1 MARHDRKTFGILLV
15 SAVVWAL
22 GLAEPMLPQT
32 RVSAAVSAAELT
44 ALKAV
49 GSKSAPIV
57 IEVFSDFQCPACKRV
72 YQETLRPVMDN
83 YVATGKV
90 YLVHRDFP
98 LPMHNHSRE
107 AARWAN
113 AAAAI
118 GKFEKVEE
126 ALYSKQDTWSASGN
140 MEAVVAA
147 VLSPAEMKKVRQVM
161 SETAMLDAAIDR
173 DRELGLQKRVTQTP
187 SLFVTRG
194 AQTEALPAG
203 GLSYSLLKQ
212 YLDYLLKQ

>member
-1 MARHDRKTFGILLV
+1 
-15 SAVVWAL
+15 
-22 GLAEPMLPQT
+22 MLPQT

-44 ALKAV
+44 AQKAV

-90 YLVHRDFP
+90 YLVHRDIP

-113 AAAAI
+113 AAAAN
-118 GKFEKVEE
+118 GKFQKAQE
-126 ALYSKQDTWSASGN
+126 ALNTKQEAWPASGKI
-140 MEAVVAA
+140 EPVVAA
-147 VLSPAEMKKVRQVM
+147 AR
-161 SETAMLDAAIDR
+161 T
-173 DRELGLQKRVTQTP
+173 
-187 SLFVTRG
+187 
-194 AQTEALPAG
+194 
-203 GLSYSLLKQ
+203 
-212 YLDYLLKQ
+212 

>member
-1 MARHDRKTFGILLV
+1 MAGHDRKTFGILLV

-32 RVSAAVSAAELT
+32 KVSATELT
-44 ALKAV
+44 AQKAV

-57 IEVFSDFQCPACKRV
+57 IEVFSDFQCPACRRV

-126 ALYSKQDTWSASGN
+126 ALYTKQDAWSASGN

-161 SETAMLDAAIDR
+161 SETAMLDAAIDH